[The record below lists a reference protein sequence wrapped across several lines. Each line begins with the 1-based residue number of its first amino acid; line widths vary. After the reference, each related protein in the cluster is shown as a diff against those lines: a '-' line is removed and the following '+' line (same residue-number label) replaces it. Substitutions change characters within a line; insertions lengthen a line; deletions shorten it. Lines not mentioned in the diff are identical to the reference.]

1 MNSLDKAVER
11 VLAWTAD
18 RQKDRAEV
26 LDLLEQLIQDCQQA
40 VQVWRE
46 YLNAP
51 GAPGD
56 AFTLV
61 SWMGSQP
68 VKALHDISLEAR
80 ERILRLCRL
89 ADPEVARFV
98 IYDDDLI
105 ELAFRAVKP
114 NETGPDAA
122 RAAVEVMG
130 ERIKHLQGLAGRIR
144 ATPPRPAMK
153 RAAPPAGKPAAK
165 AAKKPGPKS
174 VKKKPARPAPKKK
187 KK

>member
-1 MNSLDKAVER
+1 MER

-26 LDLLEQLIQDCQQA
+26 LDLLDQLIQDCQQA

-80 ERILRLCRL
+80 ERILHLCRL

-114 NETGPDAA
+114 NETGPEAA
-122 RAAVEVMG
+122 QAAIETMG
-130 ERIKHLQGLAGRIR
+130 ERIKHLQSLSGRIR
-144 ATPPRPAMK
+144 TTPVPTAK
-153 RAAPPAGKPAAK
+153 KALPAGTAKKTAAKPVQK
-165 AAKKPGPKS
+165 AAKTPAKKAAAVS
-174 VKKKPARPAPKKK
+174 VKKKPARRPKRK
-187 KK
+187 